1 MPYVPD
7 RSVGPAQ
14 QRGFSLIEAMF
25 SALILAIALLGL
37 AGFQVAAMSDASL
50 VKARSVAANLAQE
63 KLDDL
68 RGFTHVADDPSTT
81 TVNECAAPTFC
92 FSEIAQN
99 AGGAEKSGGALVL
112 PSGTV
117 AGYLDSYSI
126 AWTVTCSTETAG
138 SALSFV
144 ASCTDAVVK
153 LATVTVSWTDSKGAD
168 QFVRLQ
174 GVIYAMDPARMA
186 GGLTRSFSNQKP
198 QVSYTPNADSVP
210 IEIGGGK
217 STETSKPLPEV
228 SGGDSKRVTLPSV
241 VYIGESGSET
251 LVSQEE
257 YATVNCTC
265 TLNSTPASA
274 WTPHRTVWNGSAL
287 VQEHGEEVSKVVGQ
301 PSASGQDPLCTQCC
315 RDHHDTNLDSD
326 GTFPTY
332 RPYVPS
338 SEFLGSGDHKHYKAD
353 GSEAATGEVYVE
365 ACRMKR
371 VDGFWRAVADWQ
383 LVDLAVFGCD
393 YFVDAATSQC
403 PPTATADPAKQGIFK
418 TWVKSVLQSY
428 VGYLNSNKT
437 ASSPLPAFSSGVTP
451 LLDVAVSADDIDLIA
466 GGNKQL
472 IARGIY
478 VDAVFK
484 PKSSGTPR
492 AVDTDYV
499 AAVLPVSSGDF
510 NQLQHLPFYDANL
523 TKLANW
529 SPTST
534 DTAGSSSAG
543 DCSKASPDYGT
554 VTPTPSS
561 AVCVTSEAIDT
572 INEVTLDYYDDFYSR
587 GKIFGK
593 AASGS
598 TLITASVARGNNG
611 LTSSASITG
620 VSDIVQTRQ
629 VKATIP
635 ASGTTVGVSGTVI
648 RGNSGVD
655 LSKVTITA
663 SPSSGVSCVFT
674 TLDLA
679 TASAADYVCTVPSG
693 WSGTLSFGD
702 SDSTANYSYGPLD
715 PTYTLAANATTQAI
729 TAPNPAPNLIA
740 YGETASLYGRLYATG
755 QAGNQVS
762 VTATNPTTNVTTT
775 CAINGGVV
783 TCAGLSLT
791 SGTWS
796 GTVTI
801 ANQAGKNNGLAE
813 GVTSCNGATTIA
825 KTTGTLVAGPGDLGS
840 ATSPTAFTFCAK

>member
-1 MPYVPD
+1 MPHFTEKKI
-7 RSVGPAQ
+7 GIKH

-25 SALILAIALLGL
+25 SALILGVALLGL
-37 AGFQVAAMSDASL
+37 AGFQAVAMKDGSL
-50 VKARSVAANLAQE
+50 VKARSVAASLAQE

-68 RGFTHVADDPSTT
+68 RSFATLDAFDAIADDT
-81 TVNECAAPTFC
+81 
-92 FSEIAQN
+92 
-99 AGGAEKSGGALVL
+99 GGVL
-112 PSGTV
+112 P
-117 AGYLDSYSI
+117 AGAVDGYTDNYER
-126 AWTVTCSTETAG
+126 AWTVTCATESAGTALAFG
-138 SALSFV
+138 DV
-144 ASCTDAVVK
+144 CTDAVAK
-153 LATVTVSWTDSKGAD
+153 LATVTITWTDSNDDA
-168 QFVRLQ
+168 QSVSLQ
-174 GVIYAMDPARMA
+174 GVIYAMDPYRMA
-186 GGLTRSFSNQKP
+186 LATASAFSTQKP
-198 QVSYTPNADSVP
+198 KVNYTPNADSVP

-241 VYIGESGSET
+241 VYIGASGSET

-265 TLNSTPASA
+265 TLNSDPASA

-371 VDGFWRAVADWQ
+371 VDGYWRAVADWQ
-383 LVDLAVFGCD
+383 LVELAVFGCD
-393 YFVDAATSQC
+393 YFVGAAESQC
-403 PPTATADPAKQGIFK
+403 PPAATADPAKQGIFK
-418 TWVKSVLQSY
+418 TWIKSVLQSY

-451 LLDVAVSADDIDLIA
+451 LLDVADSADDIELIS

-499 AAVLPVSSGDF
+499 AAVLPVYSGDF
-510 NQLQHLPFYDANL
+510 NKLQHLPFYDANL

-534 DTAGSSSAG
+534 DTAGSSDAG
-543 DCSKASPDYGT
+543 DCSKASPDYGS
-554 VTPTPSS
+554 VTPTPS
-561 AVCVTSEAIDT
+561 VCVTSEAIDT

-620 VSDIVQTRQ
+620 ADTAQTQQ

-635 ASGTTVGVSGTVI
+635 ASGTTVGVSGAVI

-693 WSGTLSFGD
+693 WSGTLAFGD
-702 SDSTANYSYGPLD
+702 SDSTANYSYSPLD
-715 PTYTLAANATTQAI
+715 PTYALAANATTQAI
-729 TAPNPAPNLIA
+729 TAPNPAPDLIA

-762 VTATNPTTNVTTT
+762 VTATNTTTNVTTT
-775 CAINGGVV
+775 CTINGGVV

-801 ANQAGKNNGLAE
+801 ANQTGENNGLAE
-813 GVTSCNGATTIA
+813 GVTSCNGATAIA

>member
-1 MPYVPD
+1 MPHFTEKQI
-7 RSVGPAQ
+7 GIKH

-25 SALILAIALLGL
+25 SALILGVALLGL
-37 AGFQVAAMSDASL
+37 AGFQAVAMKDGSL
-50 VKARSVAANLAQE
+50 VKARSVAASLAQE

-68 RGFTHVADDPSTT
+68 RSFATLDAFDAIADDTGGVLS
-81 TVNECAAPTFC
+81 
-92 FSEIAQN
+92 
-99 AGGAEKSGGALVL
+99 AGAVD
-112 PSGTV
+112 
-117 AGYLDSYSI
+117 GYADSYER
-126 AWTVTCSTETAG
+126 AWTVTCAKESAGTAL
-138 SALSFV
+138 AFV
-144 ASCTDAVVK
+144 VVCTDADVVAK
-153 LATVTVSWTDSKGAD
+153 LATVVITWTDSNGDA
-168 QFVRLQ
+168 QSVSLQ
-174 GVIYAMDPARMA
+174 GVIYAMDPYRMA
-186 GGLTRSFSNQKP
+186 LATASAFSTQKP
-198 QVSYTPNADSVP
+198 KVNYTPNADSVP

-241 VYIGESGSET
+241 VYVGASGSET

-257 YATVNCTC
+257 FATVNCTC
-265 TLNSTPASA
+265 TLNSTQASA

-301 PSASGQDPLCTQCC
+301 PSANGQDPLCTQCC
-315 RDHHDTNLDSD
+315 RDHHDTN

-371 VDGFWRAVADWQ
+371 VDGYWRAVADWQ
-383 LVDLAVFGCD
+383 LVELAVFGCD
-393 YFVDAATSQC
+393 YFVDAAESQC
-403 PPTATADPAKQGIFK
+403 PPAATADPAKQGIFK

-451 LLDVAVSADDIDLIA
+451 LLDVADSADDIELIS

-499 AAVLPVSSGDF
+499 AAVLPVYSGDF
-510 NQLQHLPFYDANL
+510 DKLQHLPFYDANL
-523 TKLANW
+523 TLLANW

-534 DTAGSSSAG
+534 DTAGSSDVG

-572 INEVTLDYYDDFYSR
+572 IDEVTLGYYDDFYSR

-620 VSDIVQTRQ
+620 ADIVQTRQ

-693 WSGTLSFGD
+693 WSGTLAFGD
-702 SDSTANYSYGPLD
+702 SDSTANYSYSPLD

-729 TAPNPAPNLIA
+729 SAPNPAPDLIA

-762 VTATNPTTNVTTT
+762 VTATNTTTNVTTT
-775 CAINGGVV
+775 CTINGDVV

-796 GTVTI
+796 GTATI
-801 ANQAGKNNGLAE
+801 ANNSVCGSGSTLCTNNLDVGTHITTANACTSADGAG
-813 GVTSCNGATTIA
+813 A
-825 KTTGTLVAGPGDLGS
+825 KQTGTLTAGPGDLGS